1 MSSTLKSLFDEFS
14 HKKPEYDTLT
24 LDSCKAILDKKLST
38 ISKFLR
44 ENEDK
49 LYVERDYGDIIT
61 AITRRVAENEVHNKR
76 GEFRYG
82 FHPSFDSLVN
92 HDFGHFKGIIY
103 FSDKFYDCHSW
114 SHKEWQVDISNDECL
129 KITHDCF
136 EVHGSPLRLKMKD
149 THLTHS
155 EVNAIRFLCA
165 SYRKLNSDGYCTKLN
180 FKKIDI
186 HKSRY
191 DLPHGV
197 KLYLEIDDFGTR
209 IIVEFEKPLLR
220 IFNHFIDGT
229 SHNIN
234 NPYELNYFEIK
245 DGEIPSS
252 EFDIY
257 KFTCPDL
264 IHENLRRELELHGI
278 YSHLSDLS
286 SEEARL
292 NSRVQELQSTKSSLL
307 EEIGQLK
314 LKKSNLEQSILE
326 RTCELDELDQRR
338 RDITLAASIEVE
350 IQNHSRDLEEIREF
364 NQRACFVEY
373 YNKRFEEVL
382 QYKIAYDHFEE
393 IAIRLDELESK
404 YKSKEDELE
413 SKYKSKEDELES
425 KYKSK
430 EDELES
436 KYKSKEDELKIRE
449 VKCTEVEQ
457 RQEKY
462 RRRISEYPNI
472 QRELEK
478 YKDIVLSKDKEL
490 TKLKN
495 ALEVMKSMFTSE

>member
-24 LDSCKAILDKKLST
+24 LDSCIAILDKKLST

-49 LYVERDYGDIIT
+49 LYVERDYKDTII
-61 AITRRVAENEVHNKR
+61 AITQRVAENEARKKR
-76 GEFRYG
+76 GELRYDYEPNFG
-82 FHPSFDSLVN
+82 SLVCY
-92 HDFGHFKGIIY
+92 DFSFFKGIIY
-103 FSDKFYDCHSW
+103 FRDKFYQCGSW
-114 SHKEWQVDISNDECL
+114 SQSDWQVDISNDECL
-129 KITHDCF
+129 KITHECF
-136 EVHGSPLRLKMKD
+136 EVHGGLSPRLKMKD
-149 THLTHS
+149 IHLTHS

-165 SYRKLNSDGYCTKLN
+165 SYGKMDYECRTKVNLEE
-180 FKKIDI
+180 IDI

-197 KLYLEIDDFGTR
+197 ELYFVIDDSGTS
-209 IIVEFEKPLLR
+209 IFVEFEKPLLR
-220 IFNHFIDGT
+220 IFNHFIYHST
-229 SHNIN
+229 HTTN
-234 NPYELNYFEIK
+234 NPFELNHFEIR
-245 DGEIPSS
+245 DDEVTLAY
-252 EFDIY
+252 FDIY
-257 KFTCPDL
+257 KLTCPDL

-338 RDITLAASIEVE
+338 RDIALAASIEVE

-393 IAIRLDELESK
+393 IAIRLD
-404 YKSKEDELE
+404 D
-413 SKYKSKEDELES
+413 LES

-495 ALEVMKSMFTSE
+495 ALEVMKSMFSSE